1 MYISQIIKKLTET
14 GLFEVEE
21 DTYLFTR
28 EQIIEDQ
35 QEWDDEDPCKD
46 MDFTGSPLWLTAGN
60 ETPVPYA
67 SFSDYITEF
76 WG

>member
-1 MYISQIIKKLTET
+1 MYISQIIKKLTDT

-35 QEWDDEDPCKD
+35 QDWDDEDPCKN
-46 MDFTGSPLWLTAGN
+46 MDFTGSPLWLVAGH
-60 ETPVPYA
+60 ETPIPYA
-67 SFSDYITEF
+67 SFSDYTAEF